1 MKVYL
6 VHHAL
11 NLSKEEDPERGLS
24 EPGRAQADRIGTR
37 LKDAGAAPGRILHS
51 DKKWTRETA
60 ERVASVLGLADKT
73 AQAEYPIATG
83 DPVEA
88 FVAEIKSSDGDIM
101 MAGHFDYLTRT
112 ASQLLCGDEKIQI
125 VEFKPGNGTVFCLDG
140 SGDDWTVTFG
150 WRPEHGPG

>member
-11 NLSKEEDPERGLS
+11 NLSQEEDPERGLS
-24 EPGRAQADRIGTR
+24 EEGRAQADRIGTR
-37 LKDAGAAPGRILHS
+37 LKDAGAAPVRILHS

-60 ERVASVLGLADKT
+60 ERVAAVLGLSDRT

-83 DPVEA
+83 DAVAP
-88 FVAEIKSSDGDIM
+88 FVAEIKACDGDIM

-112 ASQLLCGDEKIQI
+112 ASQLLCGDENNQI

-140 SGDDWTVTFG
+140 SGDDWTINFG
-150 WRPEHGPG
+150 WRPEHRPG